1 MTKSPLPQWAMKLLG
16 AGRASLA
23 IAQRW
28 VVVDCESSGL
38 DPQRDALLSIGAV
51 ALEGGKL
58 RLEGAFSRVL
68 RQREPGPAQ
77 NILVH
82 GIGGETQRAG
92 ANPEEAM
99 RDFAAF
105 ASDAPMVAFHASF
118 DRALLRRAAAATG
131 RSFRGQ
137 WLDLAA
143 LAPALVPQEGG
154 RRKALDDWLAFFEIT
169 NPSRHDALA
178 DAFATAQLFQVLLSI
193 ARRQG
198 ADTVGR
204 VFAAAAAARWLG
216 AAK

>member
-1 MTKSPLPQWAMKLLG
+1 MPLLPRWATKLLG
-16 AGRASLA
+16 AGQGSLA

-51 ALEGGKL
+51 AVEGGKV

-68 RQREPGPAQ
+68 RQPEPSAPQ
-77 NILVH
+77 NIVVH
-82 GIGGETQRAG
+82 GIGGESQMTG
-92 ANPEEAM
+92 ANPEGAM

-105 ASDAPMVAFHASF
+105 ASDAPLVAFHAPF
-118 DRALLRRAAAATG
+118 DRALLRRAVAST
-131 RSFRGQ
+131 RVSLRGE

-143 LAPALVPQEGG
+143 LAPALVLQESG
-154 RRKALDDWLAFFEIT
+154 RRKALDDWLAFFDIS

-178 DAFATAQLFQVLLSI
+178 DAFATAQLFQILLSI

-204 VFAAAAAARWLG
+204 VFAVAAGARWLG
-216 AAK
+216 GAR